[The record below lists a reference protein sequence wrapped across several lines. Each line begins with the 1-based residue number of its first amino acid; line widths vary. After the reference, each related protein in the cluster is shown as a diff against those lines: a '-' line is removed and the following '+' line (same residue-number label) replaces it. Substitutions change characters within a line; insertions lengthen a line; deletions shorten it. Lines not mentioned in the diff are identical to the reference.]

1 MIFRHLL
8 NLASDSA
15 GRRFTNR
22 LLHCSSSSIDVL
34 AKTGRQ
40 IMLDYL
46 RYEIARATTADLQR
60 AAEFLEGARQIRAGC
75 RKQRSE
81 SRKSQAQGWRK
92 HVDDSITW

>member
-1 MIFRHLL
+1 
-8 NLASDSA
+8 
-15 GRRFTNR
+15 
-22 LLHCSSSSIDVL
+22 L
-34 AKTGRQ
+34 AKTGRE

-75 RKQRSE
+75 RKQRNA